1 MTACVFL
8 GPTLPVA
15 QAHEV
20 LDAEYLPPVRQG
32 DVYRAVVCRRPR
44 AIGIVDGYFRQV
56 PSVWHKE
63 ILWAMAKGV
72 HVFGSASMGALRAAE
87 LEPFGMRGVGEI
99 FAAFRDR
106 DLEDDDEVAVVHGPP
121 EMGFLAVS
129 EAMVNIRRTL
139 QNARSDAVIS
149 RLTQE
154 RLEEIAK
161 SLFYAWRGYPEII
174 KRGAAE
180 GLPENELSGLGAWL
194 DHGRVDL
201 KRKDALEMLVCMRD
215 LLAEDPAPRR
225 VTYAFEHTTMW
236 EAAFPSI
243 ESVEDAFVGE
253 PERSVEAPVLDEVR
267 LDGAGY
273 DDLKRAALLRL
284 LARREAERHGIDV
297 DPSELNKMTT
307 DFRLSHGLHGG
318 RDLEQWLAE
327 RDLNRRDL
335 ERLLKD
341 ELLVDMLCDA
351 LRGPMERCAI
361 DQLRIGGDYAR
372 LLARARAKRSAL
384 LAADDKGNSDDG
396 GLGELNAI
404 AWYFADRFGAQLPN
418 DLDAY
423 AARRGFEEGAAF
435 RRAVLDEFRF
445 QRLQRSHSE
454 EVHSE

>member
-1 MTACVFL
+1 VFL

-15 QAHEV
+15 QAQEV

-149 RLTQE
+149 RSTQE

-180 GLPENELSGLGAWL
+180 GLPANELAALGAWL

-215 LLAEDPAPRR
+215 LLAEDPTPKRI
-225 VTYAFEHTTMW
+225 TYAFEHTTMW
-236 EAAFPSI
+236 EAAFASI
-243 ESVEDAFVGE
+243 EPAEMAFVGE
-253 PERSVEAPVLDEVR
+253 PGRSMEELVLDEVR

-297 DPSELNKMTT
+297 DPGARNKMTI
-307 DFRLSHGLHGG
+307 DFRLRHGLHRG
-318 RDLEQWLAE
+318 RDLDQWLAE
-327 RDLNRRDL
+327 RDLDRRDL
-335 ERLLKD
+335 ERLLED
-341 ELLVDMLCDA
+341 EVLLDMLCDA

-384 LAADDKGNSDDG
+384 LAAEDKGGSDDG

-404 AWYFADRFGAQLPN
+404 AWYFGDRFGTQLPN
-418 DLDAY
+418 DVGAY
-423 AARRGFEEGAAF
+423 AARLGFKEGTAF
-435 RRAVLDEFRF
+435 RRAVLEEFRF
-445 QRLQRSHSE
+445 QHLQR
-454 EVHSE
+454 VPK

>member
-8 GPTLPVA
+8 GPTLSVA
-15 QAHEV
+15 PAREV

-63 ILWAMAKGV
+63 ILWAMAEGV

-99 FAAFRDR
+99 FAAFRDQG
-106 DLEDDDEVAVVHGPP
+106 LEDDDEVAVIHGPP

-129 EAMVNIRRTL
+129 ESMVNIRRTL
-139 QNARSDAVIS
+139 QNARSEAVVS
-149 RLTQE
+149 RSTQK

-161 SLFYAWRGYPEII
+161 SLFYPSRDYPEIV
-174 KRGAAE
+174 KRAVAE
-180 GLPENELSGLGAWL
+180 GLPENELSALSVWL

-201 KRKDALEMLVCMRD
+201 KRKDALAMLVCMRD
-215 LLAEDPAPRR
+215 LLADNPAPKQ

-236 EAAFPSI
+236 EAATAAIDTMEEASAGEPARSI
-243 ESVEDAFVGE
+243 EEW
-253 PERSVEAPVLDEVR
+253 VLDEVR
-267 LDGAGY
+267 LDGAVY

-284 LARREAERHGIDV
+284 LARREAERSDVDV
-297 DPSELNKMTT
+297 DPSELKEFTT
-307 DFRLSHGLHGG
+307 NFRVGHALHRG
-318 RDLEQWLAE
+318 RDLDQWLAG
-327 RDLNRRDL
+327 RDLDRRDF

-341 ELLVDMLCDA
+341 EVLVNKLSDS
-351 LRGPMERCAI
+351 LRAPMERCAI
-361 DQLRIGGDYAR
+361 DQLRISGDYAR
-372 LLARARAKRSAL
+372 LVARARAKRQAL
-384 LAADDKGNSDDG
+384 LAADDNGNGDDG

-404 AWYFADRFGAQLPN
+404 AWYFRDRFGAQLPN
-418 DLDAY
+418 DIDAY
-423 AARRGFEEGAAF
+423 AAHLGFKEGAAF

-445 QRLQRSHSE
+445 QLLSKEAHSE
-454 EVHSE
+454 